1 MVMWIVNKQFL
12 PAARVEAALNL
23 SQGGGQI
30 IRFLRHHFPAT
41 RVEVTPLAAN
51 NAKQVGLKVF
61 SSFSDRNQVLRC

>member
-1 MVMWIVNKQFL
+1 MWIVNKQFL

-23 SQGGGQI
+23 SQGGQI
-30 IRFLRHHFPAT
+30 IRFLRQHFPVT

-61 SSFSDRNQVLRC
+61 SSFSDRNHVLRC